1 MTQPTMQLHLDDG
14 RQIEASIRPLKI
26 GEYSGAYAAWR
37 AGDEPRLLTMVLVP
51 EGADAPM
58 PRAITPNLTQA
69 SYNDAVNEMRRVNAG
84 FFGYCTRVAGDQAM
98 QDPAMLARVL
108 AEYRSIGGSPTSG
121 LPQG

>member
-1 MTQPTMQLHLDDG
+1 MQLQLDDG

-26 GEYSGAYAAWR
+26 GEYSVAYTAWR

-51 EGADAPM
+51 EGSDAPM
-58 PRAITPNLTQA
+58 PKAITPNLTQA

-98 QDPAMLARVL
+98 QDPAVLARVL
-108 AEYRSIGGSPTSG
+108 AEYRSTGGLPTSG
-121 LPQG
+121 LPQV